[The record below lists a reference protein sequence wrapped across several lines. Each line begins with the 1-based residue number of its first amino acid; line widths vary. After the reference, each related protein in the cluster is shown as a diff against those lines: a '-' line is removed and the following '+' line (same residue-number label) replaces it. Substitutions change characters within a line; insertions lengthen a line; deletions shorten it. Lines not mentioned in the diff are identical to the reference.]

1 MSATKVG
8 VIDQLMGIQ
17 MQLSVL
23 IEDPRLRDVS
33 IRPIIGG
40 GPPQGGVCDLVDD
53 IHNRKDFLDALN
65 KIHRWIGYIIEVLE
79 PKL

>member
-1 MSATKVG
+1 MEANVTE
-8 VIDQLMGIQ
+8 QLMGIQ
-17 MQLSVL
+17 NQLSSL
-23 IEDPRLRDVS
+23 INDPRLRKVS
-33 IRPIIGG
+33 IRPLTGG
-40 GPPQGGVCDLVDD
+40 GPPQGGVCNLVDD